1 MIPSVACG
9 QHLAASEHHVLLATL
24 GLGAKPRRM
33 MLWSCTI
40 SVRVSALL
48 PGSGRIMD
56 LLEVK
61 SRIAEALV
69 EAIFRRARYQIRPF
83 RNNTSPLRF
92 GREDFSPDFRV
103 SSEAESENTGEF
115 LVEVKYR
122 PSAYQFVSVENQRGE
137 RSIFYMARRQ
147 WPNLYFILV
156 TDRPEAGRSGFQAIA
171 FASMR
176 PGEAFRTVDLV
187 ELKELRIFQ
196 HNIEDHEELIPR
208 IFAPLNGRAPR
219 TAGSA
224 RPDP

>member
-1 MIPSVACG
+1 
-9 QHLAASEHHVLLATL
+9 
-24 GLGAKPRRM
+24 
-33 MLWSCTI
+33 
-40 SVRVSALL
+40 
-48 PGSGRIMD
+48 MD

-69 EAIFRRARYQIRPF
+69 ESIFRRARYQIRPF

-103 SSEAESENTGEF
+103 TSEADGENAAGEF

-156 TDRPEAGRSGFQAIA
+156 TDRPEAGRSCFQAIA
-171 FASMR
+171 FGSMR

-187 ELKELRIFQ
+187 ELK
-196 HNIEDHEELIPR
+196 
-208 IFAPLNGRAPR
+208 
-219 TAGSA
+219 
-224 RPDP
+224 

>member
-1 MIPSVACG
+1 MILCNC
-9 QHLAASEHHVLLATL
+9 ATS
-24 GLGAKPRRM
+24 A
-33 MLWSCTI
+33 
-40 SVRVSALL
+40 RVSAPL
-48 PGSGRIMD
+48 PGSGRTMD

-69 EAIFRRARYQIRPF
+69 EAIFRRARYQIHPF

-103 SSEAESENTGEF
+103 SSEAEPENAGEF

-156 TDRPEAGRSGFQAIA
+156 TDRPEAGRSCFQAIA
-171 FASMR
+171 FCSMR
-176 PGEAFRTVDLV
+176 PGEAFRTVCLAGLQ
-187 ELKELRIFQ
+187 EPRIFQ
-196 HNIEDHEELIPR
+196 THIEAQEQVIRR
-208 IFAPLNGRAPR
+208 IFTLLTGAAP
-219 TAGSA
+219 
-224 RPDP
+224 